1 MGLKVPTIG
10 AGVVGAGSIT
20 PFGQSA
26 CAKHCSPDGLMNVKM
41 DENDNGFTIKK
52 DVTLNRALPL

>member
-20 PFGQSA
+20 PVRQSA
-26 CAKHCSPDGLMNVKM
+26 CAKHCSPGGLMNVKI
-41 DENDNGFTIKK
+41 DENDN
-52 DVTLNRALPL
+52 